1 VSLPAAILVAGLAL
15 GVSNPIQ
22 VVDDSG
28 QTISLER
35 PAQRILA
42 LSPHGVELVFAAGAG
57 TKLVGRVRGSNYPP
71 QALGL
76 PEVGDAA
83 RIDQE
88 AVLALEPDL
97 VIGWHSGNGERDL
110 SWIAE
115 RGIPLYRSD
124 PPTLE
129 AIAKNIEDLGR
140 LAATWEI
147 AGQRASTFRARL
159 DRLRLSYRRDP
170 PLRVFYQLWPEPLM
184 SADRR
189 HLIGQ
194 VLELCGGRSLFASL
208 PGRVAVVDEEAVI
221 VAAPEVMVIAS
232 ESLSG
237 AAAGEDFSPRPAW
250 SDLPAVRQRR
260 FLRIDTDLMHRP
272 GPRLLEAA
280 EGLCQGFAAIP

>member
-1 VSLPAAILVAGLAL
+1 MSLLAAILVAGLAL

-28 QTISLER
+28 QTISLDQ

-42 LSPHGVELVFAAGAG
+42 LSPHSVELVFAAGAG

-88 AVLALEPDL
+88 AVLALAPDL

-232 ESLSG
+232 ESLSR

-250 SDLPAVRQRR
+250 FDLPAVRQRR

>member
-1 VSLPAAILVAGLAL
+1 MSLPAAILVAGLAL

-88 AVLALEPDL
+88 AVLALDPDL

-237 AAAGEDFSPRPAW
+237 TAAGEDFSPRPAW

>member
-1 VSLPAAILVAGLAL
+1 MSLPAAILVAGLAL

-88 AVLALEPDL
+88 AVLALDPDL

-147 AGQRASTFRARL
+147 AGQRASALRARL
-159 DRLRLSYRRDP
+159 DWLRLSYRRDP

>member
-1 VSLPAAILVAGLAL
+1 MSLPAAILVAGLAL

>member
-1 VSLPAAILVAGLAL
+1 MSLPAAILVAGLAL

-28 QTISLER
+28 QTISLDR

-42 LSPHGVELVFAAGAG
+42 LSPHSVELVFAAGAG

-88 AVLALEPDL
+88 AVLALDPDL

-237 AAAGEDFSPRPAW
+237 TAAGEDFSPRPAW